1 MPYSLQDILKG
12 IDIPFELKGDA
23 HIEADSFMPVEHAR
37 KGALSFID
45 AKAKHKE
52 QTVRDTQ
59 ASVIICDLAEEQ
71 LPDDDKCFILTR
83 NPKLAFVKAV
93 SALTSMQQEYGVH
106 PTATVHPEAKIH
118 PKTYIGPYTVIGQCR
133 IGKGTVICG
142 HCYLY
147 DHVDMG
153 EQVTVNAGC
162 VIGAAGFGFVRDE
175 NDIPHRFPHVGGV
188 VIENH
193 VEIGA
198 NTCIDRGSLGNTV
211 IREGA
216 KIDDMVHIGHNCT
229 VGRYSYIISNAE
241 LGGSSVVGDYCWVA
255 PSSTIINKAKIGNRV
270 TVGLGA
276 SVFRDIPDGET
287 WLGYP
292 AQPVS
297 QFTRLQLK
305 LKKLFNQ

>member
-1 MPYSLQDILKG
+1 MPYSLQDILKS

-23 HIEADSFMPVEHAR
+23 CIEVDSFMPVEHAR

-45 AKAKHKE
+45 AGAGHKE
-52 QTVRDTQ
+52 QTARDTQ
-59 ASVIICDLAEEQ
+59 ASVIICDLAEKQ
-71 LPDDDKCFILTR
+71 LPDDKCFILTR

-93 SALTSMQQEYGVH
+93 SALTSTQQEYGIH
-106 PTATVHPEAKIH
+106 PAATVHPEAEIH

-133 IGKGTVICG
+133 IGKGTVIYG
-142 HCYLY
+142 HCCLY
-147 DHVDMG
+147 DRVDMG

-175 NDIPHRFPHVGGV
+175 NGIPHRFPHVGGV
-188 VIENH
+188 IIENH

-229 VGRYSYIISNAE
+229 IGRYSYIISNAE

-255 PSSTIINKAKIGNRV
+255 PSSTIINKARIGNRV

-276 SVFRDIPDGET
+276 SVFRNIPDGET

-292 AQPVS
+292 AQPAG
-297 QFTRLQLK
+297 QFARLQLK
-305 LKKLFNQ
+305 LKKLFKQ